1 MRLSDSGW
9 KRRRKTARSIAIS
22 VVVLLTFF
30 AFGTAMAA
38 SGGEG
43 GAKGWVKTDTYRII
57 NFVILVVAL
66 VFVLRKPLSQ
76 ALNSRVKGIEEQLKD
91 LEAQKSEAEKQ
102 LAEYNDK
109 LSRLEEEARKIVDD
123 YIKQGEEAKARILK
137 EAEATA
143 EKMKSQARR
152 NIEHEFEQAKSSLQS
167 EILEKSLVMAEEII
181 KSKIS
186 AEDQDRLV
194 DEYLEKV
201 VAQ

>member
-9 KRRRKTARSIAIS
+9 KRRRKTAGSIAIS
-22 VVVLLTFF
+22 VVVLLTLF

-43 GAKGWVKTDTYRII
+43 GAKGWVKTDTFRVI

-109 LSRLEEEARKIVDD
+109 LSRLEEEAGKIVDD

-143 EKMKSQARR
+143 EKMKNQARR
-152 NIEHEFEQAKSSLQS
+152 NIEHEFEQAKSTLQS

-186 AEDQDRLV
+186 TEDQDRLV